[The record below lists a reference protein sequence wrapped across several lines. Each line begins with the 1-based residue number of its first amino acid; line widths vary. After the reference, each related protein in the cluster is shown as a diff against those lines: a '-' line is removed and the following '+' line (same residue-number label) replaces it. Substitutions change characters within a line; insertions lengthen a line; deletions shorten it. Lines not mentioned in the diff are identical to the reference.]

1 MKKLLALYRAPSD
14 ADAFMEHYRD
24 VHTPLARKVPGL
36 VRIEVTRITR
46 TYTGEEGNFML
57 AELYFEDEAFKD
69 AMRSPENALVG
80 ADLANFAA
88 GLVTVMTG
96 DVIED

>member
-14 ADAFMEHYRD
+14 VDAFMVHYRN

-36 VRIEVTRITR
+36 VRIEVTRVTR
-46 TYTGEEGNFML
+46 TFTGDEGNFLL
-57 AELYFEDEAFKD
+57 AELYFEDETFRD
-69 AMRSPENALVG
+69 AMRSPENAALG
-80 ADLANFAA
+80 ADLPNFAE

-96 DVIED
+96 DVLED